1 MVGIE
6 INEEAVVDARLNA
19 SSNGVTNCE
28 FLAGKAEDQ
37 IANVIKEYV
46 TPGTFTHCVAVL
58 DPPREGVHHKVLRA
72 LRAAPAIERIVYV
85 SCNHVAWVEQAK
97 LLCSPSAKITGE
109 AFTPVR
115 ANGVDLF
122 PHTPHVELICL
133 FERGAALAKSRPPRD
148 DVGAIKPEPQPD
160 VKTEAHPA
168 APAPDVTMAAHPA
181 APPNVKME
189 TPSAIKQPPSAV
201 ELLAPVVK
209 TEPAVKPDTP
219 A

>member
-19 SSNGVTNCE
+19 SSNGVTNCD

-97 LLCSPSAKITGE
+97 LLCSPSSQIAGE

-133 FERGAALAKSRPPRD
+133 FERGACLAKSRPP
-148 DVGAIKPEPQPD
+148 
-160 VKTEAHPA
+160 
-168 APAPDVTMAAHPA
+168 APPDVTMEA
-181 APPNVKME
+181 
-189 TPSAIKQPPSAV
+189 PSAITQEPEPPSV
-201 ELLAPVVK
+201 IELAPAVK
-209 TEPAVKPDTP
+209 TEPQALSAVTAEPDAP